1 MNANI
6 KKQLADAKT
15 IGFTIGKLYKDE
27 EFMSMF
33 GEGVSTFEAVSYAI
47 DKYPDDCVNLICA
60 YDGVDVEEYNPESG
74 RALYTDLLRVLS
86 AKEIA
91 KVFQSAE

>member
-6 KKQLADAKT
+6 KNAMKDAKT
-15 IGFTIGKLYKDE
+15 IGFTIGKFYKDE
-27 EFMSMF
+27 EFMKMF
-33 GEGVSTFEAVSYAI
+33 GNGIATFEAVSYLI
-47 DKYPDDCVNLICA
+47 DNYPDDCVALICA
-60 YDGVDVEEYNPESG
+60 YDSIDADDYAPENG
-74 RALYTDLLRVLS
+74 RALFTDMLRVIS